1 MDLLFSERHLRVRT
15 SYLDSLE
22 RAGLPGCRISSGLE
36 DIPSPQLRSVVCFC
50 AAVTESLPNV
60 VSRGTGG
67 TENRR
72 ANGSAQTSFCP
83 TENDAGIAAI
93 PRIRHGQ
100 TVQKRDE
107 TQTKGREGKFVWL
120 PKKRGSERRDCSSKP
135 ARYLSTK
142 FDFVGALKKSITKT
156 KGKEKGNKSVPRL
169 VRFSLSSLL
178 FTIFTLHF
186 SLFEE
191 PEMGEGTEG
200 LLRCGVECT
209 MDGAPPIAPP

>member
-1 MDLLFSERHLRVRT
+1 MQWTYCFPNAICGSAHPIWIHLNEPACRVVVF
-15 SYLDSLE
+15 
-22 RAGLPGCRISSGLE
+22 RAASKTYV
-36 DIPSPQLRSVVCFC
+36 PSPQLRSVVCFC
-50 AAVTESLPNV
+50 AAVTESLPSV
-60 VSRGTGG
+60 VSRGT
-67 TENRR
+67 EDRR

-83 TENDAGIAAI
+83 TENDAEIAAI

-100 TVQKRDE
+100 TEQKRDE